1 MSGTLESMLRQAF
14 AFVAAVGLVGA
25 LAIPAYA
32 VVGDGLDPAQVTG
45 TPTLANTSSLD
56 IAEAG
61 IAAPAVVE
69 RDSYTGLPDQP
80 TGEQMANVYRLAGG
94 KISWPAG
101 DDYPYA
107 NGPGDAMSPL
117 MYATRNCTDFVAWRL
132 NRDAGSFG
140 EPWLMTW
147 SYLTPAGG
155 DASNWASAWEAHGW
169 ATSTI
174 PVAGAVAWFGYGE
187 NHVAYVQAVN
197 DDGTVMIEEY
207 NFDRLSYGTRT
218 LAADSIPLYLYPPP
232 TP

>member
-1 MSGTLESMLRQAF
+1 MSGTLESMLRQAL
-14 AFVAAVGLVGA
+14 AFVAAVGLVA
-25 LAIPAYA
+25 AVAIPAYA
-32 VVGDGLDPAQVTG
+32 VVDGSFAQSPAAGGAV
-45 TPTLANTSSLD
+45 LAKTSGLD
-56 IAEAG
+56 IAESQIEAF
-61 IAAPAVVE
+61 AAE

-80 TGEQMANVYRLAGG
+80 TGEQMASAYRLSGG

-140 EPWLMTW
+140 EPWLMNW

-169 ATSTI
+169 ATSTT
-174 PVAGAVAWFGYGE
+174 PVVGSVAWFGYGA
-187 NHVAYVQAVN
+187 NHVAYVQEVN
-197 DDGTVMIEEY
+197 DDGTVLIEEY
-207 NFDRLSYGTRT
+207 NFVRLTYGTRT
-218 LAADSIPLYLYPPP
+218 LSVDSVSLYLYPPP